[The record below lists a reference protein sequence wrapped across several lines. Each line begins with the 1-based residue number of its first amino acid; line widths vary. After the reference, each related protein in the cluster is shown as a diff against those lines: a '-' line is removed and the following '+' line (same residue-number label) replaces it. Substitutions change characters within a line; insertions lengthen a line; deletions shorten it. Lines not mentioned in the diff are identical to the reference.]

1 MEGKKLD
8 TGNQEDPPEVG
19 PVAQWLRLHPPNAGG
34 PSSIPGQGT
43 RSHVPQPRICMLQ
56 LLIKIPLATTKI
68 SHVPELR
75 PGAAK

>member
-8 TGNQEDPPEVG
+8 TGNQEDTPEVG

-34 PSSIPGQGT
+34 PSSIPGQGN
-43 RSHVPQPRICMLQ
+43 RSHVPQPRICMLK
-56 LLIKIPLATTKI
+56 LLRKISLATTKK

-75 PGAAK
+75 SGAAK